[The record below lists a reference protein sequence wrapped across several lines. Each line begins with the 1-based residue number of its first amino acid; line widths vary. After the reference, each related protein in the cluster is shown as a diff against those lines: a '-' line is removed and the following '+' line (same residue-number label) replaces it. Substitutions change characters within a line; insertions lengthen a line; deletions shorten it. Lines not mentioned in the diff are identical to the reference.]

1 MDEATLD
8 SIECLRKLK
17 LFNRFGGLQ
26 TISHEGFGKQ
36 ELRILRM
43 ELNFLAKA
51 INKHAQIFTFVDV
64 FKTPNLHQQFTV
76 GNGTIAIVRKIK
88 KQIALR
94 CR

>member
-1 MDEATLD
+1 MDQARRGFIT
-8 SIECLRKLK
+8 CLLKLK

-26 TISHEGFGKQ
+26 SISYEGFGKQ

-76 GNGTIAIVRKIK
+76 GNGTIAIVREIK